1 MIVADDLKDAV
12 REAYDRAFE
21 MWNLAEEIHDWVG
34 NIDDDDMDKDVVTEA
49 DAAREAAFSL
59 SLALRRWQ
67 LRLVPNE
74 PAPASVPVPA

>member
-1 MIVADDLKDAV
+1 MTDDLKDAV

-21 MWNLAEEIHDWVG
+21 MWNLAEEIHDWID
-34 NIDDDDMDKDVVTEA
+34 NIDDDDMDKDIVTDA
-49 DAAREAAFSL
+49 DAARQAAFSL

-74 PAPASVPVPA
+74 SAPASEPAPASP